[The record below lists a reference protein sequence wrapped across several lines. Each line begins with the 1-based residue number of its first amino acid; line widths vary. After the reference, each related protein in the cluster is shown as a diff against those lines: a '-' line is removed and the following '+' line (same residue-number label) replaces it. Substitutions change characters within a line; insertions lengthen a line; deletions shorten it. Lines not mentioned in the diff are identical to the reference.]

1 MASKM
6 RYQLS
11 LSLVTGR
18 PQSFGKGLKGKGG
31 IGRIGRTTGRGK
43 RDELLDNKGAR
54 RKVRRDA

>member
-18 PQSFGKGLKGKGG
+18 PQSFGKGLKRNGG

-43 RDELLDNKGAR
+43 RDELLGAR
-54 RKVRRDA
+54 

>member
-43 RDELLDNKGAR
+43 RDELLGAR
-54 RKVRRDA
+54 